1 MTPQRSPSTCWNPV
15 RVQQLL
21 HSDHQGRPTSDQPF
35 TQITTDSRAV
45 IPGALFIAIKGDQFD
60 GHQFVGQA
68 VQKGAAAVIIDQE
81 LSDPSILEQATVFL
95 VRSTLDA
102 IRMLSAHHRSQFQ
115 IPVVAVVGAV
125 GKTTTKELLASLLRG
140 KFKAVHKTEGSLNGF
155 LGIPL
160 TLLELTPEHQI
171 AVIEIGIDEIG
182 AMEKHLNVVR
192 PTHVILTANG
202 PEHLH
207 QLKTL
212 EIAASEELK
221 AFDYALAHEI
231 PMAINLN
238 DPFVCQWVAQN
249 QKQLDENLCRFY
261 HLNGESLSKAA
272 FPNTWI
278 GAFDPAAKTVEIKK
292 PAQDLNPFGL
302 ECPLPGKH
310 HAHNLLAA
318 TVMASFFDLSPDEL
332 NAGLKT
338 FKTAF
343 GRTEIYSIETG
354 IEIIGD
360 YYNSNPTSVK
370 AALDLLKQ
378 RQTDAQVKYP
388 TSKTHAILGDMLEL
402 GTDEERFH
410 RELAT
415 IIVSLNIDSVWLYGP
430 RMKWLSNELSLRHPK
445 ISQKHFDSQEPLS
458 AMVKPM
464 LSPGDQVLIKGS
476 RGMRM
481 EKVLE
486 SILGRPLPKS

>member
-1 MTPQRSPSTCWNPV
+1 
-15 RVQQLL
+15 
-21 HSDHQGRPTSDQPF
+21 
-35 TQITTDSRAV
+35 V

-238 DPFVCQWVAQN
+238 DPFVCQWVAHHQN
-249 QKQLDENLCRFY
+249 QLDGNLCRFY
-261 HLNGESLSKAA
+261 HLEGESLLKTNL
-272 FPNTWI
+272 PNTWKAKWDAT
-278 GAFDPAAKTVEIKK
+278 GNRVQFLGFDL
-292 PAQDLNPFGL
+292 D
-302 ECPLPGKH
+302 CPLPGKH

-318 TVMASFFDLSPDEL
+318 TVVASFFDLQPAEL
-332 NAGLKT
+332 ANGLKT

-343 GRTEIYSIETG
+343 GRTESYNLEPK

-378 RQTDAQVKYP
+378 RQQDSIAQHP
-388 TSKTHAILGDMLEL
+388 HSQTHAVLADMLEL
-402 GTDEERFH
+402 GTDEEPFH
-410 RELAT
+410 RALAALIT
-415 IIVSLNIDSVWLYGP
+415 GLGVDHVWLYGP
-430 RMKWLSNELSLRHPK
+430 RMKCLSNELSQRHPK
-445 ISQKHFDSQEPLS
+445 IHQQHFESQDELS
-458 AMVKPM
+458 ATVKSA
-464 LSPGDQVLIKGS
+464 LKPGDRVLIKGS

-486 SILGRPLPKS
+486 SILGRALSKS